1 MGARFL
7 AGLVAM
13 IMAFAALAAPARA
26 ADDDDIEYLKFRFA
40 ERGGQLVVKDLGLGS
55 LLFDQSAYAKLRENP
70 LVTSIAVR
78 LYVYRKGRDQAVTY
92 RLISVHIVYDL
103 WLETYEVRVDGPR
116 GRESGSFARLDQAY
130 KAITELR
137 DIPIANLR
145 DIAVGPHH
153 YLAMQVELNP
163 VSEETLAEV
172 RRWLSR
178 PAGTTSL
185 DRGTSFFGSFVSI
198 FVNAKPPEAD
208 RVVRVQSQP
217 FYRVSRSQA
226 GKSP

>member
-13 IMAFAALAAPARA
+13 IVALAALAAPARA
-26 ADDDDIEYLKFRFA
+26 DEGIEYVKLRFA

-55 LLFDQSAYAKLRENP
+55 LLFDRSAYAKLRENP

-217 FYRVSRSQA
+217 FYRVSRGKA